1 MTLSL
6 CSINF
11 WEWLTEVKEAF
22 YLLDHRF
29 ITKGYNSGT
38 ARGQHGERAQRS
50 EHAILTSPHC
60 HQPGSSLNPVFLGFL
75 WRPSLHRQEWFS
87 TADWTQS
94 QPPLPFLEVG
104 GWDWKVQTSN
114 PMVGSVGNQPHP
126 GVRTK
131 SHLINITNS
140 LFLALITGHSKSFR
154 SFVPEDQIY
163 ISDYISH
170 AFI

>member
-1 MTLSL
+1 MPLSL

-11 WEWLTEVKEAF
+11 WEWLTELKEAL

-29 ITKGYNSGT
+29 ITKGCNSGT

-60 HQPGSSLNPVFLGFL
+60 HQPGSSLNPVFLGVL
-75 WRPSLHRQEWFS
+75 WRLSLHGQEWFS
-87 TADWTQS
+87 PADWTQS
-94 QPPLPFLEVG
+94 QTPLPFLEVG
-104 GWDWKVQTSN
+104 GWGWKVQTSN

-131 SHLINITNS
+131 SQLINITNS
-140 LFLALITGHSKSFR
+140 LFLALVTGHSKSSR
-154 SFVPEDQIY
+154 SFVQEDQIH